1 MRKYSVAAVAMVV
14 VAATVVSA
22 GDWNMSGPRTLGMG
36 GSGAASA
43 RGAWALSCNPA
54 GLAEPDE
61 ASRISISAGADIRDL
76 GLFDA
81 VDSLSE
87 YDWEEIQANPLGN
100 IAAIGEI
107 VGILNTMNQK
117 ALLVGAGG
125 GAAAGIAGFG
135 VGINGGVRVAFSP
148 RLDLVNILPVASNA
162 SPNSF
167 AFNTS
172 RVAVAA
178 MTMVEVPI
186 GYGHKFEVGNG
197 SMSVG
202 GALKIMRGS
211 TYSMS
216 VYPTDANMDDY
227 KDAIKDSE
235 ETSVGFGLDVGAIYH
250 PPVAG
255 LSLGFVARNLNSP
268 KFDTK
273 NGGEITE
280 DAQFRV
286 GAEMAFLKR
295 ALCVAIDADLNKRGT
310 ILEGYGPD
318 NEQYKEQWVGGG
330 ISLEGSPWIFE
341 TALRLGA
348 MKNLADS
355 ELGLVYTGGLSL
367 GFKWIHISLSA
378 SMSKEQ
384 SEVQDAT
391 YPAGASAMLAI
402 ESTW

>member
-1 MRKYSVAAVAMVV
+1 MRKYNVAAVAMVL
-14 VAATVVSA
+14 VAASVVSA

-87 YDWEEIQANPLGN
+87 YDWEAIQANPLGN
-100 IAAIGEI
+100 IVEIGEI

-117 ALLVGAGG
+117 ALLFGAGG

-135 VGINGGVRVAFSP
+135 VGINGGLRVAFSP
-148 RLDLVNILPVASNA
+148 RLDLVNVYTNG
-162 SPNSF
+162 PNSF

-202 GALKIMRGS
+202 GAIKIMRGS

-227 KDAIKDSE
+227 KDAIQDSE
-235 ETSVGFGLDVGAIYH
+235 ETSVNFGLDVGAIYH

-255 LSLGFVARNLNSP
+255 LSLGLVARNINSP

-273 NGGEITE
+273 DGGEITE
-280 DAQFRV
+280 DAQFRI
-286 GAEMAFLKR
+286 GAEMAFWKR
-295 ALCVAIDADLNKRGT
+295 LLSVAVDADLNKRGT

-378 SMSKEQ
+378 AMSKQQ